1 MDNSIKFNFKNRTQT
16 DDYETFIDKI
26 IYFMTEN
33 ENTSAIVDYSDVDEI
48 LDAMLEEYS
57 NVEVED
63 FDSEN
68 DEEDNDVYIITKLE
82 YQNEPTQIY
91 IEPLYRNGKCKLHDC
106 DYIICDADIWDD
118 DMVGN
123 VNAEFDGVQFIELD
137 EELDYE
143 YDDSFDNEHDEL
155 KDENEETFCSCDHCC
170 ECEDYDNDE
179 DEDGIEDIVSDY
191 VEQIVETEGCP
202 TCIEGILY
210 NFLEDVLDF
219 VNEDTFYDCK
229 SDGHEDIEN
238 TVDNAI
244 ASIKCLADKDKEFK
258 VKVSKDVETLLRKLS
273 GDFY

>member
-1 MDNSIKFNFKNRTQT
+1 
-16 DDYETFIDKI
+16 
-26 IYFMTEN
+26 
-33 ENTSAIVDYSDVDEI
+33 
-48 LDAMLEEYS
+48 
-57 NVEVED
+57 
-63 FDSEN
+63 
-68 DEEDNDVYIITKLE
+68 
-82 YQNEPTQIY
+82 
-91 IEPLYRNGKCKLHDC
+91 
-106 DYIICDADIWDD
+106 
-118 DMVGN
+118 MVGK
-123 VNAEFDGVQFIELD
+123 VNAEFNGVQFIELD

-143 YDDSFDNEHDEL
+143 YDDGFDNEHDEL

-170 ECEDYDNDE
+170 ECENCDDE
-179 DEDGIEDIVSDY
+179 EEYDGIEDIVSDY
-191 VEQIVETEGCP
+191 VEQIVETKGCS